1 MSELTAT
8 LHQPHHPPQTATLE
22 TREMKRITLKAP
34 HTHAGRKYPAGAK
47 LSLEEHK
54 AEWLIGLGVAEASA
68 EPTAEAVSAAART
81 KTKAKE

>member
-22 TREMKRITLKAP
+22 TTMRITLLKP

-47 LSLEEHK
+47 LTIEQHK

-68 EPTAEAVSAAART
+68 EPTAEAVPVAAQT

>member
-22 TREMKRITLKAP
+22 TTMMRITLLKP

-47 LSLEEHK
+47 LTMEQHK
-54 AEWLIGLGVAEASA
+54 AEWLIGLGVAEEAD
-68 EPTAEAVSAAART
+68 EPAAEAVPAAAQP
-81 KTKAKE
+81 KTAKAKE